1 MKTKTNKTKNLRR
14 LALAAALLLIL
25 ALLLAFDAI
34 NGDPLSQQWAIYRA
48 IRYAENTGT
57 WPDEEGTGMRKSY
70 IRRKHFTGTSAPPLA
85 DSSSTMWY
93 TFSLTRAVIQT
104 LQCRRGSG
112 C

>member
-34 NGDPLSQQWAIYRA
+34 NGDPLSQQWLYI
-48 IRYAENTGT
+48 G
-57 WPDEEGTGMRKSY
+57 PFDMRKSY
-70 IRRKHFTGTSAPPLA
+70 IRRKHFTGTSAPPLM

-93 TFSLTRAVIQT
+93 TFSLTRVVIQT

>member
-1 MKTKTNKTKNLRR
+1 MKTKNKKTKTMRR
-14 LALAAALLLIL
+14 LALTAALLLIL

-48 IRYAENTGT
+48 IRYAEKLY
-57 WPDEEGTGMRKSY
+57 PEET
-70 IRRKHFTGTSAPPLA
+70 FTGTSAPPLM

-93 TFSLTRAVIQT
+93 TFSLTRAVTQT
-104 LQCRRGSG
+104 LRCRHGSG

>member
-1 MKTKTNKTKNLRR
+1 MKTKNKKTKTMRR

-34 NGDPLSQQWAIYRA
+34 NGDPLSQQWPY
-48 IRYAENTGT
+48 TGLF
-57 WPDEEGTGMRKSY
+57 DMRKSY
-70 IRRKHFTGTSAPPLA
+70 IRRKHFTGTSAPPLM

-93 TFSLTRAVIQT
+93 TFSLTRAVTQT

>member
-1 MKTKTNKTKNLRR
+1 MKTKNKKTKTMRR

-34 NGDPLSQQWAIYRA
+34 NGDPLSQQWAIYLF
-48 IRYAENTGT
+48 
-57 WPDEEGTGMRKSY
+57 DMRKSY
-70 IRRKHFTGTSAPPLA
+70 IRRKHFTGTSAPPLM

-93 TFSLTRAVIQT
+93 TFSLTRAVTQT

>member
-1 MKTKTNKTKNLRR
+1 MKTKNKKMKTMRR

-25 ALLLAFDAI
+25 ALLLASMPSTVTRSANSGLYIGPFD
-34 NGDPLSQQWAIYRA
+34 
-48 IRYAENTGT
+48 
-57 WPDEEGTGMRKSY
+57 MRKSY
-70 IRRKHFTGTSAPPLA
+70 IRRKHFTGTSAPPLM

-104 LQCRRGSG
+104 LRCRRGSG

>member
-1 MKTKTNKTKNLRR
+1 MKTKNKKTKTMRR

-34 NGDPLSQQWAIYRA
+34 NGDPLSQQWAIHRA
-48 IRYAENTGT
+48 IRYAEKLY
-57 WPDEEGTGMRKSY
+57 PEETFHWDQR
-70 IRRKHFTGTSAPPLA
+70 PPLM

-93 TFSLTRAVIQT
+93 TFSQTRAVIQT
-104 LQCRRGSG
+104 LRCRRGSG

>member
-1 MKTKTNKTKNLRR
+1 MRR

-25 ALLLAFDAI
+25 ALLLAFDASTVTRSANSGLYI
-34 NGDPLSQQWAIYRA
+34 GPFD
-48 IRYAENTGT
+48 
-57 WPDEEGTGMRKSY
+57 MRKSY
-70 IRRKHFTGTSAPPLA
+70 IRRKHFTGTSAPPLM

-104 LQCRRGSG
+104 LRCRRGSG

>member
-48 IRYAENTGT
+48 IRYAE
-57 WPDEEGTGMRKSY
+57 
-70 IRRKHFTGTSAPPLA
+70 
-85 DSSSTMWY
+85 
-93 TFSLTRAVIQT
+93 
-104 LQCRRGSG
+104 
-112 C
+112 

>member
-1 MKTKTNKTKNLRR
+1 MKTKNKKMKTMRR

-25 ALLLAFDAI
+25 ALLLAFDASTVTRSAS
-34 NGDPLSQQWAIYRA
+34 GGPCTGPFATPKSS
-48 IRYAENTGT
+48 IRVR
-57 WPDEEGTGMRKSY
+57 PS
-70 IRRKHFTGTSAPPLA
+70 TGTSAPPLM

>member
-14 LALAAALLLIL
+14 LALAAALLLIWL
-25 ALLLAFDAI
+25 CCWPLTPSTVTRSANSGPYTGPFD
-34 NGDPLSQQWAIYRA
+34 
-48 IRYAENTGT
+48 
-57 WPDEEGTGMRKSY
+57 MRKSY

-93 TFSLTRAVIQT
+93 TFSLTRAVTQT
-104 LQCRRGSG
+104 LRCRRGSG

>member
-1 MKTKTNKTKNLRR
+1 MKTKAKRTKTMRR
-14 LALAAALLLIL
+14 FALTAALLLIL

-34 NGDPLSQQWAIYRA
+34 NGDPLSRLYI
-48 IRYAENTGT
+48 G
-57 WPDEEGTGMRKSY
+57 PFDMRKSY
-70 IRRKHFTGTSAPPLA
+70 IRRKHFTGTSAPPLM

-104 LQCRRGSG
+104 LRCRRGSG